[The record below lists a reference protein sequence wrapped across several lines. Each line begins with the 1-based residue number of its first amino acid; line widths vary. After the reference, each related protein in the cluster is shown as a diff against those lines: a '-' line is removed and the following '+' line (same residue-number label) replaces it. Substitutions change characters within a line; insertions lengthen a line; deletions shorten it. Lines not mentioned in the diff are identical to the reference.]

1 MDILKGVLG
10 LGMSAQVCSL
20 EMTVLSSWKKAY
32 IPSLEMSG
40 SEDGGGGGEGRV
52 ETESSETVKEA
63 HACCPPPPFFRLRLQ
78 GKKNSSA
85 LRSQTLSVENT
96 CNTI

>member
-40 SEDGGGGGEGRV
+40 SEEGGGERV
-52 ETESSETVKEA
+52 G
-63 HACCPPPPFFRLRLQ
+63 LRQRVL
-78 GKKNSSA
+78 KP
-85 LRSQTLSVENT
+85 
-96 CNTI
+96 

>member
-1 MDILKGVLG
+1 LFICLAYLSLLTSLDHKKTQVRVHGYFEGRILG

-40 SEDGGGGGEGRV
+40 SEEGGGERV
-52 ETESSETVKEA
+52 GLGQRVLK
-63 HACCPPPPFFRLRLQ
+63 Q
-78 GKKNSSA
+78 
-85 LRSQTLSVENT
+85 
-96 CNTI
+96 